1 MIYDRQKASWGE
13 SNNVKIFGPEEN
25 WWIESDN
32 KVKQHDWLLRSAR
45 D

>member
-1 MIYDRQKASWGE
+1 MIVKKPAGGE
-13 SNNVKIFGPEEN
+13 SNNVKIFGQEEN
-25 WWIESDN
+25 WWIESDI

>member
-1 MIYDRQKASWGE
+1 MIVKKPAGE
-13 SNNVKIFGPEEN
+13 SNNVKIFGAEEN